1 MENVAGM
8 ERPRPAPGSRMRG
21 DHIAVRAGDFI
32 ALNGKRPAAAI
43 KLQPMPPTERL
54 RPAGQRRGMV
64 RAAIAH
70 SVLQT
75 LSSIVKNA
83 RSMAFRRSFS

>member
-1 MENVAGM
+1 MMENVAGM
-8 ERPRPAPGSRMRG
+8 ERPRTAPGSRKRG
-21 DHIAVRAGDFI
+21 DHIEVRAGDFI

-43 KLQPMPPTERL
+43 KQPMPPTERL